1 MALDKKRAGS
11 RFEDLNFLFLLSSI
25 IWVFLMVNKKF
36 NVGILFTSKV
46 QNRAV
51 HRLKK
56 PLNQKVYMYI
66 YIFAYIYFSE
76 KRYSSFNMGLIK
88 IMGKGAK

>member
-25 IWVFLMVNKKF
+25 IWVFLMVNKRF

-56 PLNQKVYMYI
+56 NSRSKGIHVCIYLHISIFQK
-66 YIFAYIYFSE
+66 
-76 KRYSSFNMGLIK
+76 
-88 IMGKGAK
+88 KGTAV